1 MVVEFD
7 KYKEIPL
14 QLTKHVFIRQR
25 KWNSYVICMRGNPRW
40 NSLWTAFLQMVAL
53 LGTFRS
59 ICDGMDD
66 GNQAKKGNV
75 MQMSNLPLKHE
86 KGGPV

>member
-1 MVVEFD
+1 VEFLRNLHEAQS
-7 KYKEIPL
+7 KVEF
-14 QLTKHVFIRQR
+14 HVD
-25 KWNSYVICMRGNPRW
+25 S
-40 NSLWTAFLQMVAL
+40 FLQMVAL

-75 MQMSNLPLKHE
+75 IQMSNLPLKHE